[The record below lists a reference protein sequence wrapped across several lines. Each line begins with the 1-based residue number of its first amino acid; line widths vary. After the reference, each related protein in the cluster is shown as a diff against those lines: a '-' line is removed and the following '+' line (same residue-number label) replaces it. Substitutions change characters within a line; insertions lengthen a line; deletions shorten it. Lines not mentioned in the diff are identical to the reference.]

1 LAFASIDGLVAALYF
16 PEKNFCH
23 DVFFS
28 QQVLGLL
35 YWHQDL
41 RFFGASQQIQI
52 ADSNPFNTARNAI
65 NRYIFL
71 DR

>member
-16 PEKNFCH
+16 PEKNFCN
-23 DVFFS
+23 DVFLS
-28 QQVLGLL
+28 QQAVGLL

>member
-28 QQVLGLL
+28 QQVVELL

-41 RFFGASQQIQI
+41 RCFGASQQIQI
-52 ADSNPFNTARNAI
+52 ANSNPFN
-65 NRYIFL
+65 NRKKGNKSL
-71 DR
+71 HLPR